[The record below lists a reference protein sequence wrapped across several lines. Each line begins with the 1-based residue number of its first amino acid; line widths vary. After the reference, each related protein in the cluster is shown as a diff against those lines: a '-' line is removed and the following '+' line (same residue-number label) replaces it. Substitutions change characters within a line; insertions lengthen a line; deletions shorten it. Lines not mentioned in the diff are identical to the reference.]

1 MPSSK
6 TTSSSN
12 SNSNSKSK
20 KPKSKKPSVKQAE
33 TVTEPVVT
41 TSKQENTTS
50 DSLPVEN
57 AKLSLET
64 HLDILTQTV
73 LTLAST
79 LKGVQKQ
86 IVTIQK
92 EYTKEKKLWERKIS
106 TKKSNSSKQQPSGFA
121 KPGFISPELCN
132 FLGVSNGTEMAR
144 TEVTKY
150 LTEYIKQ
157 HELQDTANRRIILP
171 DKKLKGLL
179 QSKTDDT
186 ITYFN
191 LQSYMKIHY
200 LNPNKE
206 KKVEATAQVKATAQV
221 EATAQ

>member
-41 TSKQENTTS
+41 TSKQENTTL
-50 DSLPVEN
+50 DAPAVESV
-57 AKLSLET
+57 KLSIENQFEALS
-64 HLDILTQTV
+64 QTV
-73 LTLAST
+73 LSLST
-79 LKGVQKQ
+79 SLKGVQKQ
-86 IVTIQK
+86 LVTIQK
-92 EYTKEKKLWERKIS
+92 DYAKEKKQWERKIS

-132 FLGVSNGTEMAR
+132 FLGVSKGTEMAR
-144 TEVTKY
+144 TDVTKY

-206 KKVEATAQVKATAQV
+206 KKVETTAQV